1 MASFS
6 SLVCD
11 GSWSGAIKL
20 LDKGLA
26 EAKAGGGDGEV
37 EYSLLMNRAFCNQ
50 RLKLHRKAL
59 KLWSLRRLAARAG
72 VCSLRSDSGKM
83 GSGQVGVV
91 NFRLETSMY
100 RSSGIVLSIFYAHD
114 VDFNWSRKYSAA
126 QCVGSSLSQSVFCV
140 HYQSHHRRTA
150 GFQILPSNLGSGSP
164 LLPFATNYHRIARR
178 NLFCRGDRPP

>member
-50 RLKLHRKAL
+50 RLKLYRKAL
-59 KLWSLRRLAARAG
+59 KVCGERWVGLSVQAAGRPLSSAGNRSLEPNWTNEARG
-72 VCSLRSDSGKM
+72 QSGCLPLRSDSGKM

-100 RSSGIVLSIFYAHD
+100 RSSGIV
-114 VDFNWSRKYSAA
+114 
-126 QCVGSSLSQSVFCV
+126 
-140 HYQSHHRRTA
+140 RT
-150 GFQILPSNLGSGSP
+150 
-164 LLPFATNYHRIARR
+164 
-178 NLFCRGDRPP
+178 